1 MKGKTLLHQFET
13 QIDLKKNFDILKRE
27 YQSPFLHITMYYLT
41 SLLDLFQFN
50 FLLEELKN
58 ASSYVD
64 IMNKAGFPSVSE
76 IKKEEDAVFF
86 LYSGAV
92 ILFFEEEDIVLNC
105 DIRSYPSRGI
115 SEPDAEKAV
124 RGSRDG
130 FTENIIV
137 NVALMRRRIK
147 DKDLC
152 MEHFILSEKSRMSV
166 VLCYMKKKI
175 DLQVIFE
182 IKKKFQSMEL
192 HSLIMSDR
200 ALEEKMFSQG
210 KMIFPLVRY
219 TERPDVAAIHV
230 LNGKVAIFVDTSS
243 SCILTPVTLFDH
255 VKHVEEYRETPVI
268 GSFTR
273 FLRSIAIFL
282 SIFLVPVFLC
292 LLTDKD
298 IQNGFLY
305 FDFTSE
311 NSYPIFLQ
319 ALIASVLMEIFRIAS
334 IHTPNALSSGISL
347 VAAIILGQISM
358 DLGLFLPE
366 ILLFVAISS
375 ICSFATPSYELS
387 LGNKFLSFLFLLLS
401 GIFGFE
407 GLLFGVIVFFC
418 YLVSIK
424 VFSVP
429 YLYPICPFDAKNF
442 LNVFTRKNARKKKNL

>member
-64 IMNKAGFPSVSE
+64 IINKAGFPSVSE

-210 KMIFPLVRY
+210 KMIFPL
-219 TERPDVAAIHV
+219 
-230 LNGKVAIFVDTSS
+230 
-243 SCILTPVTLFDH
+243 
-255 VKHVEEYRETPVI
+255 VI